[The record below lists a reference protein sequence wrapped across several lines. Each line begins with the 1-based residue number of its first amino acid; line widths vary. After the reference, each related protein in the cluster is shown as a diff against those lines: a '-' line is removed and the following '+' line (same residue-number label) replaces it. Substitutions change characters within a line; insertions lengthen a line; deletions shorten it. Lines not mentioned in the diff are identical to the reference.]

1 MVKYQLYEQL
11 DGKVVE
17 SINNPTIITSD
28 FERIENKI
36 NSLSKE
42 INSLSKEINN
52 IKRQRKRDIWFLKQK

>member
-11 DGKVVE
+11 DGKIVE
-17 SINNPTIITSD
+17 SINNPTIIISD

-42 INSLSKEINN
+42 INN
-52 IKRQRKRDIWFLKQK
+52 IKRQRQRDIWFLKRK